1 MNNIDFSLGGLILD
15 YTISSYKGIAVF
27 QLVINGVGGNL
38 AAVQAS
44 RISTSLHKDCHT
56 GVQGTLNVCI
66 SPFHAFFTKGKFVVK
81 VHIRFKYCELQQ
93 GIFVI
98 GGHARTAR
106 VLLMMVIPGHL
117 IFSYTISYLQ
127 AGHTSF
133 TPIFIMIY
141 LIAAMLQV
149 Q

>member
-1 MNNIDFSLGGLILD
+1 MRNSMSNIDFSLGGLILD

-66 SPFHAFFTKGKFVVK
+66 SPFHAFFTKGKFTVK
-81 VHIRFKYCELQQ
+81 VHITKFKHCEL
-93 GIFVI
+93 
-98 GGHARTAR
+98 
-106 VLLMMVIPGHL
+106 
-117 IFSYTISYLQ
+117 
-127 AGHTSF
+127 
-133 TPIFIMIY
+133 
-141 LIAAMLQV
+141 
-149 Q
+149 